1 MKIVWDPWDNSKL
14 TNIRIIGV
22 PEGEEIEKGI
32 ENVFEEI
39 MAEKFPNQKKE
50 SDIQAQ
56 EAQRV
61 PNKLNPN
68 RPTLRHIIAKWQNLK
83 KEF

>member
-1 MKIVWDPWDNSKL
+1 
-14 TNIRIIGV
+14 
-22 PEGEEIEKGI
+22 
-32 ENVFEEI
+32 